1 MKTRPFAGLP
11 IGIKLPLTAGVVLLG
26 MGAIL
31 SIAAVVAVRR
41 ATLQGAQ
48 VRLTSLTEQLATNFQ
63 TTAQQ
68 LAARVGT
75 LATDPAFPRF
85 LRDSVRHREA
95 ARAGLGRVLV
105 PQDSVVLATEL
116 RDRSGRILLSS
127 GRAADLI
134 GSRSP
139 REWIPAPDERG
150 DSVVLGGFRQLSDT
164 LVAIPVVAP
173 VPSEP
178 GTRLVQWRR
187 ALTAPAIRGQ
197 VARLLGSEARLL
209 FGNADG
215 SLWTDLLS
223 VVPAPTLP
231 PDQVRGL
238 LTYARPGEEEV
249 LASVVPIA
257 GTPWS
262 LALEF
267 PTRAVMAPV
276 NSFVRTMAG
285 IAGLCLA
292 VGLLLTWM
300 LSRRLAT
307 PLAQLTRAADA
318 IAAGDVSR
326 RAGLD
331 RSDEL
336 GRLGSAFDSMAG
348 QIEEARYRLEEK
360 VALRTRELNSA
371 LGLLQDAQQALA
383 RREKLALLGQLASG
397 VGHELRNP
405 LGVMSNAV
413 YYLDAVQPDAP
424 EDVRRFLGVLREQIS
439 LSAKIVNDLL
449 DFSRMTPAERM
460 PIALHH
466 IVETQLRRVSLP
478 PGIAIHRDFPDALPL
493 VLVDPVHAGQIV
505 LNLLTNALEAM
516 GSSGTLGLRGRSMG
530 DGSVR
535 LEVSDTGPG
544 VPPDQRDK
552 IFEPLFTTKAS
563 GVGLGL
569 AVSKSLA
576 LANGGELSLLTTDG
590 RPGASFGFD
599 MPAAPA

>member
-1 MKTRPFAGLP
+1 M
-11 IGIKLPLTAGVVLLG
+11 KLPLTAGVVLLG
-26 MGAIL
+26 MGVIL
-31 SIAAVVAVRR
+31 SLAAVVAVRR

-48 VRLTSLTEQLATNFQ
+48 DRLSSLTEQLATNFQ
-63 TTAQQ
+63 TAAQQ
-68 LAARVGT
+68 LAGRVGT
-75 LATDPAFPRF
+75 LASDPAIPRF
-85 LRDSVRHREA
+85 LRDPVRHREA
-95 ARAGLGRVLV
+95 AQAGLGRVLV

-116 RDRSGRILLSS
+116 RDRSGRVLLGS
-127 GRAADLI
+127 GKAADLI
-134 GSRSP
+134 GSRS
-139 REWIPAPDERG
+139 RGEWIPAPDERG
-150 DSVVLGGFRQLSDT
+150 DSVVVGGFRQFNDT

-178 GTRLVQWRR
+178 GTHLVQWRR
-187 ALTAPAIRGQ
+187 ALSSPAIRGQ

-209 FGNADG
+209 LGNADG
-215 SLWTDLLS
+215 TLWTDLLS

-231 PDQVRGL
+231 PDQVHGL
-238 LTYARPGEEEV
+238 LTYTRPGEEEV

-300 LSRRLAT
+300 LSRRLTA
-307 PLAQLTRAADA
+307 PLEQLTRAADA

-331 RSDEL
+331 RTDEL

-424 EDVRRFLGVLREQIS
+424 EDVRKFLGILREQIS

-478 PGIAIHRDFPDALPL
+478 PGIAVHRDLPDALPL

-516 GSSGTLGLRGRSMG
+516 GSSGTLALRGRSMG
-530 DGSVR
+530 DGRVR
-535 LEVSDTGPG
+535 LEISDSGPG

-576 LANGGELSLLTTDG
+576 QANGGELSLLTMDG

-599 MPAAPA
+599 LPAAPA